1 MSVTLVSDP
10 FTTLLYNAYNA
21 GSLLIDSVTLT
32 LSDGSTF
39 NTQGLSYTVGQNY
52 VELSSIIN
60 ATSQITV
67 IRIYINFTAHGVSG
81 GSIRSVSGNSQINT
95 NFTLNPGFYLLR
107 IRISVSH
114 QSTTVSQLTPV

>member
-10 FTTLLYNAYNA
+10 FTTLLYNAYNV
-21 GSLLIDSVTLT
+21 GSFSIDSITLT

-67 IRIYINFTAHGVSG
+67 IRIYINFNVRGAKGYA
-81 GSIRSVSGNSQINT
+81 QINT

-107 IRISVSH
+107 IKISVSH